1 MFILGMGKGEETVR
15 EFCSPYWQK
24 RANRHR
30 SQPQAKGGYSSL
42 LLNLIFKNTN
52 PSLTFTHS
60 EEERKIPEPSI
71 LGFPYVKPEMVRVRI
86 KKLFMKGKKT
96 SVATLTFR
104 HSHPQP
110 LLLLQKEPLGINLS
124 IEQALPLEGHS
135 NPNMVL
141 EALGLTEEEGE
152 NG

>member
-1 MFILGMGKGEETVR
+1 
-15 EFCSPYWQK
+15 
-24 RANRHR
+24 
-30 SQPQAKGGYSSL
+30 
-42 LLNLIFKNTN
+42 
-52 PSLTFTHS
+52 
-60 EEERKIPEPSI
+60 
-71 LGFPYVKPEMVRVRI
+71 
-86 KKLFMKGKKT
+86 MKGKKT